1 MTKFGFFGGTG
12 RRLRRLVAGLAFA
25 VMGAAAASAG
35 ETVLADPKPDP
46 DNPRKIM
53 LQLTSDDSRVVNDVL
68 FNVVNIQKFYGQDN
82 VKVAVISFGAG
93 NRALYKDTSAVRER
107 ISSLLQYDVEFVAC
121 GNTIEATNRKPT
133 DVIDGV
139 EIVTAGIPEIVERI
153 KQGWIY
159 IRP

>member
-1 MTKFGFFGGTG
+1 MTRFGHFDAW
-12 RRLRRLVAGLAFA
+12 RQNLRRLVAGLAMLA
-25 VMGAAAASAG
+25 AGAAAATAG
-35 ETVLADPKPDP
+35 ETMLADPKPDP
-46 DNPRKIM
+46 DNPRKIL
-53 LQLTSDDSRVVNDVL
+53 LQLTTDDSRAVNDVL

-82 VKVAVISFGAG
+82 VKVAVVSFGAG
-93 NRALYKDTSAVRER
+93 NRALYKDTSTVRER

-121 GNTIEATNRKPT
+121 GNTIEATGRKPT

-139 EIVTAGIPEIVERI
+139 EIVTAGIPEIIERI